1 MGFPY
6 FWRTTRINSFSKK
19 SRTTWEIEMK
29 LWHSQQNYLRNIS
42 RSKSH
47 LSKVSAHVQMTHFST
62 WPHFTN
68 LLQYLACEIDIL
80 LYEVGN
86 MLRPWNFLENGF
98 WQRKLIGE
106 AIVSFCWRHQKLVSG
121 GYSTRQSRELA
132 NDITNCHFFVREF
145 PGTSFNWDTR
155 DVAYVPL
162 YTHNILEKGEGWK
175 LWYSFESLALRYSP
189 KNLPH
194 LLKVSTYFTRWN
206 WYFCL
211 CIRRV
216 TEVLK

>member
-68 LLQYLACEIDIL
+68 LLHYLAFEIDFL

-86 MLRPWNFLENGF
+86 MLRPWNFLENVF

-106 AIVSFCWRHQKLVSG
+106 AIVSFCWLHQKLVSG

-132 NDITNCHFFVREF
+132 NDIPNFHFFVREF
-145 PGTSFNWDTR
+145 PFFFFFFFFSI
-155 DVAYVPL
+155 
-162 YTHNILEKGEGWK
+162 H
-175 LWYSFESLALRYSP
+175 
-189 KNLPH
+189 
-194 LLKVSTYFTRWN
+194 YFTSIQIS
-206 WYFCL
+206 YL
-211 CIRRV
+211 
-216 TEVLK
+216 